1 MYIHAIAQ
9 RERAKT
15 VPVPPAPP
23 YWMWKTLT
31 EKFLKYQ
38 TLKLKAKY
46 RKQYEHHLTLKEF
59 GPIND
64 KMVRDIKLRDLERI
78 RDAIHL
84 NHAPSAVHRALTQS
98 KRMLSWAWKYHAT
111 DSGLEDEQYEWWT
124 KMVVRVQD
132 ARTHARPVDRGDR
145 AHAGSIGMS
154 QTCTNGDIA
163 TPTRNEGGRQP
174 RRPYS
179 SSKVSAVNRNR

>member
-84 NHAPSAVHRALTQS
+84 NHAPLRRPSRA
-98 KRMLSWAWKYHAT
+98 HPV
-111 DSGLEDEQYEWWT
+111 E
-124 KMVVRVQD
+124 
-132 ARTHARPVDRGDR
+132 THAELGMEVPCDRLASRG
-145 AHAGSIGMS
+145 
-154 QTCTNGDIA
+154 
-163 TPTRNEGGRQP
+163 
-174 RRPYS
+174 
-179 SSKVSAVNRNR
+179 